1 MNIHNYLDEW
11 VDKFKI
17 LKWAKSDRENLFRI
31 ILEIYNADGTY
42 SEEEKS
48 DFKRRSRGLGIDEE
62 DIKHIDLQKAIAALK
77 PDALKMELVHFWL
90 ASALFADED
99 FDKVEQ
105 SFIDGIITKYGLNEQ
120 RLREIIKTI
129 QDKKIDHAIRHWYS
143 EIEDLF

>member
-1 MNIHNYLDEW
+1 MNILNYLDEW

-17 LKWAKSDRENLFRI
+17 LRWAKTDRENLFRI
-31 ILEIYNADGTY
+31 LLEIYNADGTY
-42 SEEEKS
+42 SEEEKA
-48 DFKRRSRGLGIDEE
+48 DFKRRSQGIGIEE
-62 DIKHIDLQKAIAALK
+62 EEIKQIALQKAIDALK
-77 PDALKMELVHFWL
+77 PDAPKMELVHFWI

-105 SFIDGIITKYGLNEQ
+105 SFIDGIITKYSLNEQ